1 MLGTVKRTFRSV
13 YLSIFSSTIIII
25 VSSRKSSGVEH
36 FCWKMSV
43 RCEIIHNIWSLN
55 TVIGCLFVYISNG
68 VNRYKVHM
76 YMSCLQLCTKTTM
89 ATLFFLEVLF
99 KFSFLSQAP
108 FLLQDYKRLFEFSI
122 LWALVC
128 GRSWAT
134 VSFVSFSFLQM
145 VLLQTDTLPK

>member
-89 ATLFFLEVLF
+89 ATLILLEVLF
-99 KFSFLSQAP
+99 KFSFLSQVP
-108 FLLQDYKRLFEFSI
+108 FLLRDYNH
-122 LWALVC
+122 VQ
-128 GRSWAT
+128 
-134 VSFVSFSFLQM
+134 SFVWVLHTLGSGLWTFMSNSFVCFL
-145 VLLQTDTLPK
+145 

>member
-1 MLGTVKRTFRSV
+1 
-13 YLSIFSSTIIII
+13 
-25 VSSRKSSGVEH
+25 
-36 FCWKMSV
+36 
-43 RCEIIHNIWSLN
+43 
-55 TVIGCLFVYISNG
+55 
-68 VNRYKVHM
+68 M

-128 GRSWAT
+128 GRS
-134 VSFVSFSFLQM
+134 
-145 VLLQTDTLPK
+145 

>member
-1 MLGTVKRTFRSV
+1 MHICSGLLKGLLEVFSFQFSLLQC
-13 YLSIFSSTIIII
+13 YSI
-25 VSSRKSSGVEH
+25 VQRVL
-36 FCWKMSV
+36 
-43 RCEIIHNIWSLN
+43 WSWALLLKNVCQMWN
-55 TVIGCLFVYISNG
+55 TVIGCLLVYISNG

-99 KFSFLSQAP
+99 KFSFLSQVP
-108 FLLQDYKRLFEFSI
+108 FLLQDYNRLSEFSI

-134 VSFVSFSFLQM
+134 VSFVSVSLLQM
-145 VLLQTDTLPK
+145 VLLQTDTFPK

>member
-1 MLGTVKRTFRSV
+1 MP
-13 YLSIFSSTIIII
+13 
-25 VSSRKSSGVEH
+25 
-36 FCWKMSV
+36 
-43 RCEIIHNIWSLN
+43 
-55 TVIGCLFVYISNG
+55 FVYISNG
-68 VNRYKVHM
+68 VNRSKVHM

-128 GRSWAT
+128 GPVHEQQFRLFPLVFCKWY
-134 VSFVSFSFLQM
+134 FYKQIHFQNNHGI
-145 VLLQTDTLPK
+145 VLLYPYVQTRLQQAGSEPSLIKTKHHEKD